1 MNGISLEMYIQ
12 LSRSASNNSGIK
24 EMKEKERIFVQ
35 KFAQKKS
42 VRAVQIEYIIIN
54 FILLLCCKT

>member
-1 MNGISLEMYIQ
+1 MEFHWKYIQ
-12 LSRSASNNSGIK
+12 LNRSASNNSGIK